1 MYIDLSRSRAAAA
14 VNSTLEESTAYPSL
28 VGCGPGC
35 GVILYDLTATGTG
48 VFNQTT
54 KRFGFSIPRHGMI
67 RPSRELHFNLHSA
80 SGHTT
85 RIRHPGTSSYM

>member
-67 RPSRELHFNLHSA
+67 RPSRELHFPEFALSIGAHHQDS
-80 SGHTT
+80 T
-85 RIRHPGTSSYM
+85 PGNI